1 VFALAN
7 GPTPQDDS
15 AWWKLD
21 DEDFAQANGMGT
33 VGWQWVKLGRRDLT
47 AGEHTITIT
56 YREDGLMLD
65 KVAVSSFAYGPE
77 ELPAEDVAAAGC
89 NV

>member
-1 VFALAN
+1 
-7 GPTPQDDS
+7 
-15 AWWKLD
+15 
-21 DEDFAQANGMGT
+21 
-33 VGWQWVKLGRRDLT
+33 VKLGRRDLT